1 MENLS
6 EEALEAA
13 SEGDIA
19 AALDEIANADIAGV
33 AAAEAA
39 EATKE
44 AWNNISQED
53 LAEATAYAAEFAA
66 QEAAKIAA
74 AENISAQLD
83 ALIASGASEAEID
96 AFIEANPPE

>member
-1 MENLS
+1 MQ
-6 EEALEAA
+6 
-13 SEGDIA
+13 GRG
-19 AALDEIANADIAGV
+19 AGLTTPVGPAV
-33 AAAEAA
+33 AAEP
-39 EATKE
+39 TKE

-53 LAEATAYAAEFAA
+53 LVDATAYAAEFAA

-96 AFIEANPPE
+96 AFIEADPPE